1 MVINIAWLKNEQAAA
16 LDAAALTAVGTGI
29 WKDFSIVDEIHK
41 TESIELP
48 QKDENAFY
56 EKLLPVYK
64 TFSNHLSEIGDVL
77 IQI

>member
-16 LDAAALTAVGTGI
+16 LDAAALAAVGTGI

-48 QKDENAFY
+48 
-56 EKLLPVYK
+56 
-64 TFSNHLSEIGDVL
+64 
-77 IQI
+77 